1 LILSTTG
8 KENHMSTTTAII
20 ILNAVLIFGIVAVIV
35 SLCAGA
41 IFTSPGVE
49 RRHRRSFRLAHPRT
63 APVRRST
70 TAGAFVRHPSYEA

>member
-1 LILSTTG
+1 LILSITG
-8 KENHMSTTTAII
+8 KENQMSTTSII
-20 ILNAVLIFGIVAVIV
+20 ILNAVLMFGIAAVIV

-49 RRHRRSFRLAHPRT
+49 RRHRRSRRLAQPST

-70 TAGAFVRHPSYEA
+70 TAGAFVRHPSYGA

>member
-1 LILSTTG
+1 
-8 KENHMSTTTAII
+8 MSTTSII
-20 ILNAVLIFGIVAVIV
+20 ILNAVLMFGIVTVIV

-49 RRHRRSFRLAHPRT
+49 RRHRRSFRLAQPRT
-63 APVRRST
+63 ARIRRSP